1 MAQEPG
7 AVRKEHAQRGV
18 DMSETVVGETVWY
31 CRKDHDEAEVE
42 AWGIY
47 NYSKAIFDA
56 FKRR

>member
-1 MAQEPG
+1 
-7 AVRKEHAQRGV
+7 
-18 DMSETVVGETVWY
+18 MSETVVGETVWY